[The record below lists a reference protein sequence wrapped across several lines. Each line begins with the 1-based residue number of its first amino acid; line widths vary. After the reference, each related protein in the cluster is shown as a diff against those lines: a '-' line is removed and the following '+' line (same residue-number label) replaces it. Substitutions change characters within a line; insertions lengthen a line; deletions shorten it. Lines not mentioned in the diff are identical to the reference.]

1 MTRTLAFAACASLA
15 ATIVF
20 EAAAIDSAGPTRAGR
35 SPAVADAGRAPRVE
49 QSGRR
54 ELSTQKKPRLFPP
67 TDLSLLEA
75 PDREQWQK
83 PELIMDAL
91 KIGEGDVVADVGA
104 GGGWFTVQLARRVW
118 PNGIV
123 YAEDVQATMVEA
135 LTQRVQREG
144 LRNVRTVLGV
154 ETDPKLPI
162 GLDAVLM
169 VEVFHESRSNGVPG
183 AILALLKNVARSLKP
198 QGLVGIVDF
207 LPGDG
212 GPGPAAEERSDPEA
226 VIRVV
231 QQAGLVL
238 KAREPIPPFQYLLI
252 FGKGPPPSAQH

>member
-1 MTRTLAFAACASLA
+1 MKGTAVFAACGVLGASVVLA
-15 ATIVF
+15 AS
-20 EAAAIDSAGPTRAGR
+20 AIDPFRAVVPGRGAAPPPRGGPPTLEQRGR
-35 SPAVADAGRAPRVE
+35 GAVAG
-49 QSGRR
+49 
-54 ELSTQKKPRLFPP
+54 QKKPRLFPP
-67 TDLSLLEA
+67 TDLGLLEA

-83 PELIMDAL
+83 PDLIMDAL
-91 KIGEGDVVADVGA
+91 KIGEGDVVADLGA

-123 YAEDVQATMVEA
+123 YAEDVQQPMVEV

-144 LRNVRTVLGV
+144 LRNVRTVLGT
-154 ETDPKLPI
+154 ESDPKLPI

-169 VEVFHESRSNGVPG
+169 VEVFHEGQLSRAPG
-183 AILALLKNVARSLKP
+183 GIVTLLRNVARSLKP

-212 GPGPAAEERSDPEA
+212 GPGPSADERNDPDA

-231 QQAGLVL
+231 LQAGLVL
-238 KAREPIPPFQYLLI
+238 KAREAVPPFQYLLV
-252 FGKGPPPSAQH
+252 FGKGPQPSAQH

>member
-1 MTRTLAFAACASLA
+1 MTRAIAFAACGLLA
-15 ATIVF
+15 ATIVL
-20 EAAAIDSAGPTRAGR
+20 EATAIDSSGPIVAAPGTAVSAAGH
-35 SPAVADAGRAPRVE
+35 APRLE
-49 QSGRR
+49 QSGRSD
-54 ELSTQKKPRLFPP
+54 LAAQKKPRLFPP

-144 LRNVRTVLGV
+144 LRNVRTVLGID
-154 ETDPKLPI
+154 TDPKLPI

-169 VEVFHESRSNGVPG
+169 VEVFHESRSSTVPG
-183 AILALLKNVARSLKP
+183 AIVALLKNVARSLKP

-212 GPGPAAEERSDPEA
+212 GPGPAAEERSDPDA

-238 KAREPIPPFQYLLI
+238 KAREPIPPFQYLLV
-252 FGKGPPPSAQH
+252 FGKGPQPSAQH